1 MGKILIYAILGIAIG
16 ILVYMF
22 SCEIK
27 KSVLISR
34 YNNYVTKFGSNNET
48 IKDEVPITELISKND
63 NCTQT
68 IKKIESAI
76 KAIKKKYEV
85 EKSGQL
91 ETLKQCN
98 ATVDTKM
105 ATLQKYLDITVPG
118 MTADIYMKQLDRDF
132 DRKKFE

>member
-1 MGKILIYAILGIAIG
+1 
-16 ILVYMF
+16 
-22 SCEIK
+22 
-27 KSVLISR
+27 
-34 YNNYVTKFGSNNET
+34 VTKFGSNNET